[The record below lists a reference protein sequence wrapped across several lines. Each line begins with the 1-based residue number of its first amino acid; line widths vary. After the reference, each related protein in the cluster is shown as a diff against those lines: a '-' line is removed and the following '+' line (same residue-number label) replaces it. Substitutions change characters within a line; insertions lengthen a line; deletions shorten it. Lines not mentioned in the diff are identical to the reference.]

1 MSSTR
6 AFRRATSQY
15 CWPSGGRRSAITISW
30 STCAASP
37 TCASSATRS
46 SSTPRTRCS
55 CRAGRGTARVA
66 SASTSRPSRAPRWR
80 SASTRSSWRCTKTPT
95 ARWPTAGR
103 SRTGRTCCG
112 STCCRACSTSCSR
125 STGCTPSGGHDET
138 SCVPEARQGC
148 AGAPPSAGGGVPE
161 ARHGGAGARPS
172 AGGLGA
178 ISGPPERQMSGPDLR
193 RIAERVLR
201 LEADA
206 ILALVPKLDAGFAR
220 AVETLRGFAG
230 RVIVTGMGKSGL
242 VGRKI
247 AATLAS
253 TGTPAYFLHP
263 AEGVHGDLGMVA
275 RGDVVLAL
283 SNSGET
289 DEVLAILPP
298 LKRLGV
304 PIVLLT
310 GNPTSTLARQCEV
323 VLDVSVPE
331 EACPM
336 NLAPTSSTTAALA
349 VGDALAMVLL
359 ELRGLRPEDYA
370 ALHPRGT
377 LGWRALLRVAD
388 LMLTGEAVPLVGRT
402 TPHRHRIVVIT
413 KKRRACAT
421 ALVAAGRLVGV
432 ITDGDRRR
440 LHLSGTPIAALSAGE
455 VATREPKTIHGD
467 DLAAKALEV
476 METWQITSLVIVDG
490 ESRPIG
496 LIHMHD
502 ILRAK
507 IV

>member
-1 MSSTR
+1 V
-6 AFRRATSQY
+6 
-15 CWPSGGRRSAITISW
+15 SAE
-30 STCAASP
+30 
-37 TCASSATRS
+37 
-46 SSTPRTRCS
+46 
-55 CRAGRGTARVA
+55 
-66 SASTSRPSRAPRWR
+66 RPSNPR
-80 SASTRSSWRCTKTPT
+80 K
-95 ARWPTAGR
+95 
-103 SRTGRTCCG
+103 
-112 STCCRACSTSCSR
+112 
-125 STGCTPSGGHDET
+125 
-138 SCVPEARQGC
+138 
-148 AGAPPSAGGGVPE
+148 
-161 ARHGGAGARPS
+161 
-172 AGGLGA
+172 
-178 ISGPPERQMSGPDLR
+178 
-193 RIAERVLR
+193 IAERVFR
-201 LEADA
+201 LEAEA
-206 ILALVPKLDAGFAR
+206 ILGLIPKLDARFEH
-220 AVETLRGFAG
+220 AVEVLRGCGG

-242 VGRKI
+242 IGRKI

-310 GNPTSTLARQCEV
+310 GNPSSAFARQCEV

-349 VGDALAMVLL
+349 AGDALALALL

-377 LGWRALLRVAD
+377 LGWRALFRVAD
-388 LMLTGEAVPLVGRT
+388 LMLSGDAVPIVPETMSLREVIVEMTRKRKGMT
-402 TPHRHRIVVIT
+402 TVVDGE
-413 KKRRACAT
+413 
-421 ALVAAGRLVGV
+421 GRLAGV
-432 ITDGDRRR
+432 ITDGDLRR
-440 LHLSGTPIAALSAGE
+440 LHLRGGSIDALTAGQ
-455 VATREPKTIHGD
+455 VASREPKVIRAD

-476 METWQITSLVIVDG
+476 METWQITSLVIVDQAR
-490 ESRPIG
+490 RPVG
-496 LIHMHD
+496 LIHLHD
-502 ILRAK
+502 VLRAK

>member
-1 MSSTR
+1 V
-6 AFRRATSQY
+6 
-15 CWPSGGRRSAITISW
+15 SAE
-30 STCAASP
+30 
-37 TCASSATRS
+37 
-46 SSTPRTRCS
+46 
-55 CRAGRGTARVA
+55 
-66 SASTSRPSRAPRWR
+66 RAPDVR
-80 SASTRSSWRCTKTPT
+80 S
-95 ARWPTAGR
+95 
-103 SRTGRTCCG
+103 
-112 STCCRACSTSCSR
+112 
-125 STGCTPSGGHDET
+125 
-138 SCVPEARQGC
+138 
-148 AGAPPSAGGGVPE
+148 
-161 ARHGGAGARPS
+161 
-172 AGGLGA
+172 
-178 ISGPPERQMSGPDLR
+178 
-193 RIAERVLR
+193 IAERVFR
-201 LEADA
+201 LEAAA
-206 ILALVPKLDAGFAR
+206 ILGLIPKLDERFER
-220 AVETLRGFAG
+220 AVEVLRACGG

-242 VGRKI
+242 IGRKI

-310 GNPTSTLARQCEV
+310 GNPSSALARQCEV

-349 VGDALAMVLL
+349 AGDALALALL

-377 LGWRALLRVAD
+377 LGWRALFRVAD
-388 LMLTGEAVPLVGRT
+388 LMLSGDAVPVVAET
-402 TPHRHRIVVIT
+402 TPLREVIAEMTRKRKGMTTVVDG
-413 KKRRACAT
+413 
-421 ALVAAGRLVGV
+421 AGRLAGV
-432 ITDGDRRR
+432 ITDGDLRR
-440 LHLSGTPIAALSAGE
+440 LHLRGGPIDDLTAGE
-455 VATREPKTIHGD
+455 VASREPKVIAAD

-476 METWQITSLVIVDG
+476 METWQITSLVIVDQG
-490 ESRPIG
+490 RRPVG
-496 LIHMHD
+496 VIHMHD
-502 ILRAK
+502 VLRAK